1 MNTNMSESSKESG
14 KTSLDSIFGKVVVDK
29 KLCTKGEVD
38 NCLDIAKKRVSKGQ
52 PTTLTDVLL
61 SQGYLTKS
69 QFKRLKSEVE
79 QSRSTQQ
86 IPGFQMIKKLGQ
98 GAMAVV
104 FMAKQISLDR
114 TVAIK
119 VLPKRLSENP
129 EYVER
134 FYKEGR
140 AAAMLNHNNIVQAF
154 DVGESG
160 GTHYFVMEYVEGLTV
175 YDVVKQKG
183 VYAEKEAL
191 LIISQMADALH
202 HAHEKGLIHRDVK
215 PKNIMITSE
224 GVAKLADMGLARE
237 LTDTDAAESEQGR
250 AYGTPYYIAPE
261 QIRGEID
268 IDYRADIYSL
278 GATLYHMVTGRVPFE
293 APSPSAVMHKHLKE
307 DLVPPDHLNSKLS
320 VGVSEVVEIMMAK
333 KRDERYLSAQELSE
347 DLKAVANGEPPM
359 QARQRFD
366 ADTLSD
372 LEKGEEDYDAYEEH
386 EQINYSNPVGLKMT
400 VMLLSGALL
409 VSILIIFMLF
419 SGKS

>member
-1 MNTNMSESSKESG
+1 MSESSKESG
-14 KTSLDSIFGKVVVDK
+14 KTSLDSIFGKVVIDK
-29 KLCTKGEVD
+29 QLCTKGEVK
-38 NCLDIAKKRVSKGQ
+38 NCLDIAKKSITKGQ
-52 PTTLTDVLL
+52 PITLTDVLL
-61 SQGYLTKS
+61 SQGYLTKT
-69 QFKRLKSEVE
+69 QYKRLKTEVE
-79 QSRSTQQ
+79 KSRSTQQ
-86 IPGFQMIKKLGQ
+86 IPGFKMIKKLGQ

-119 VLPKRLSENP
+119 VLPNRLSENP

-175 YDVVKQKG
+175 YDVVKQNG
-183 VYAEKEAL
+183 IYAEREAL

-215 PKNIMITSE
+215 PKNIMITSD

-268 IDYRADIYSL
+268 IDFRADIYSL

-293 APSPSAVMHKHLKE
+293 APSPSSVMHKHLKE
-307 DLVPPDHLNSKLS
+307 DLVPPDHLNPKLS

-333 KRDERYLSAQELSE
+333 KRDERYHSAQELSE
-347 DLKAVANGEPPM
+347 DLQAVANGEPPM

-372 LEKGEEDYDAYEEH
+372 LEKGEEDFDAYDDDDDA
-386 EQINYSNPVGLKMT
+386 NYSNPVGLKMA

-409 VSILIIFMLF
+409 ISIIIIIML
-419 SGKS
+419 SGK

>member
-29 KLCTKGEVD
+29 QLCTKGEVD